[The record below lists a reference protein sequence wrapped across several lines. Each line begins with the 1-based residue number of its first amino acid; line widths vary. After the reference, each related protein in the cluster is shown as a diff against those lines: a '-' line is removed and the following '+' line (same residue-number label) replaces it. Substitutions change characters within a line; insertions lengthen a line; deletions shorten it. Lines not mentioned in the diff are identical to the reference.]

1 MGLIL
6 ENFKMALSS
15 IKANK
20 MRSFL
25 TMLGIIIGIAS
36 VITITSVG
44 ESTKATM
51 NKFISGFGKNRVALY
66 VNYEEENQI
75 DDNKYFTLEDVDY
88 IKGKFKNQ
96 LAYISLSNGSVS
108 TIKRGIKEQKV
119 NFSGVDYNYIKEL
132 STYKIIYGRD
142 FQENDVIGRKK
153 VTIVNREFAQVLF
166 GKEDIVGEEI
176 TGTIDGETTTLKI
189 IGVYNK
195 EKTIF
200 DSIGGGNQTDAY
212 IPYTIAGSSTGY
224 LDMKIAEN
232 LNSATESNKI
242 KEFVTR
248 YKQADPSTYK
258 IQTLEEQAG
267 MINQMLTML
276 SLGLGAIAAISL
288 VVGGIGIMNIMLV
301 SVTERTKEIG
311 IRKSLGARKKDIL
324 LQFLIE
330 SIILSGAGGIIGTL
344 IGLGLSNIAT
354 KFMNVDSTISV
365 NAIITAVVFSF
376 GVGIFFGLF
385 PANKASNLD
394 PIDALRYE

>member
-119 NFSGVDYNYIKEL
+119 NFSGVDY
-132 STYKIIYGRD
+132 TFD
-142 FQENDVIGRKK
+142 DTV
-153 VTIVNREFAQVLF
+153 VT
-166 GKEDIVGEEI
+166 
-176 TGTIDGETTTLKI
+176 
-189 IGVYNK
+189 
-195 EKTIF
+195 
-200 DSIGGGNQTDAY
+200 
-212 IPYTIAGSSTGY
+212 
-224 LDMKIAEN
+224 
-232 LNSATESNKI
+232 
-242 KEFVTR
+242 
-248 YKQADPSTYK
+248 
-258 IQTLEEQAG
+258 
-267 MINQMLTML
+267 
-276 SLGLGAIAAISL
+276 
-288 VVGGIGIMNIMLV
+288 
-301 SVTERTKEIG
+301 
-311 IRKSLGARKKDIL
+311 
-324 LQFLIE
+324 
-330 SIILSGAGGIIGTL
+330 
-344 IGLGLSNIAT
+344 LSNGNLLFNLVGV
-354 KFMNVDSTISV
+354 KDSR
-365 NAIITAVVFSF
+365 
-376 GVGIFFGLF
+376 
-385 PANKASNLD
+385 K
-394 PIDALRYE
+394 